1 MARRK
6 GYKQELNERKQ
17 TLQNAIAKAENQ
29 LSDNRMDK
37 QWFEDYRKLNHLRV
51 DLMTVK
57 SRLEHLGKRKK
68 CSGINTVIININHQ
82 HKSGLL

>member
-6 GYKQELNERKQ
+6 SYRQELNERKQ
-17 TLQNAIAKAENQ
+17 MLQDAIAKAEKE

-37 QWFEDYRKLNHLRV
+37 QWFEDYRKVNHLRV

-57 SRLEHLGKRKK
+57 SRIEHFGKRNK
-68 CSGINTVIININHQ
+68 SNGIITVSININNHN
-82 HKSGLL
+82 KTGLI